1 MRFGEEDVVR
11 HKLVRRIVAAYNE
24 HAQRHG
30 AGAAPG
36 EASLMA
42 WSARLM
48 PSSGLDIE
56 VLGID
61 LLVPDAPTALEVRE
75 LCVLALASAGIEEGH
90 MAVEFV
96 DEERIQVLNREYRE
110 HRQRR
115 RTCSRSGS
123 TRTATPAGPRELG
136 DIVICP
142 EHTTDLREAVVHGT
156 LHLTGMDH
164 EVDDGEMLALQSEL
178 MRWVR

>member
-1 MRFGEEDVVR
+1 MT
-11 HKLVRRIVAAYNE
+11 
-24 HAQRHG
+24 
-30 AGAAPG
+30 
-36 EASLMA
+36 
-42 WSARLM
+42 
-48 PSSGLDIE
+48 SSGLDIE

-61 LLVPDAPTALEVRE
+61 MLVPDAPTALEVRE
-75 LCVLALASAGIEEGH
+75 LCVLALASAGIGEGH

-96 DEERIQVLNREYRE
+96 EADRIQVLNREYRNIDSPTDVLSFGVDE
-110 HRQRR
+110 DGD
-115 RTCSRSGS
+115 S
-123 TRTATPAGPRELG
+123 AGPRELG

-164 EVDDGEMLALQSEL
+164 ESDDGEMLALQAEL

>member
-1 MRFGEEDVVR
+1 MKTTHSGWR
-11 HKLVRRIVAAYNE
+11 
-24 HAQRHG
+24 
-30 AGAAPG
+30 
-36 EASLMA
+36 
-42 WSARLM
+42 
-48 PSSGLDIE
+48 PSCDPRSGRDHVMTASGLDIE

-90 MAVEFV
+90 LAVEFV
-96 DEERIQVLNREYRE
+96 DEDRIRELNREYRDKDTPTDVLSFGVDE
-110 HRQRR
+110 D
-115 RTCSRSGS
+115 GD
-123 TRTATPAGPRELG
+123 PAGPRELG

-164 EVDDGEMLALQSEL
+164 EVDDGEMLALQAEL

>member
-1 MRFGEEDVVR
+1 MS
-11 HKLVRRIVAAYNE
+11 
-24 HAQRHG
+24 
-30 AGAAPG
+30 
-36 EASLMA
+36 AS
-42 WSARLM
+42 S
-48 PSSGLDIE
+48 LDIE

-96 DEERIQVLNREYRE
+96 DAERIQTLNCEYRSIDE
-110 HRQRR
+110 P
-115 RTCSRSGS
+115 TDVLSFGVDEDGDS
-123 TRTATPAGPRELG
+123 AGPRELG

-142 EHTTDLREAVVHGT
+142 EHTSDLREAVVHGT

-164 EVDDGEMLALQSEL
+164 EVDDGEMLAVQAEL
-178 MRWVR
+178 LRWVR

>member
-1 MRFGEEDVVR
+1 M
-11 HKLVRRIVAAYNE
+11 
-24 HAQRHG
+24 
-30 AGAAPG
+30 
-36 EASLMA
+36 S
-42 WSARLM
+42 
-48 PSSGLDIE
+48 SSGLDIE

-96 DEERIQVLNREYRE
+96 GADQIQGLNRDYRNMDKPTDVLSFGVDE
-110 HRQRR
+110 D
-115 RTCSRSGS
+115 GDV
-123 TRTATPAGPRELG
+123 AGPRELG

-142 EHTTDLREAVVHGT
+142 EHTSDLREAVVHGT

-178 MRWVR
+178 MRWIR